1 MWQRA
6 ARRKSKAE
14 AEVFRM
20 NGGAEQEEQH
30 TEVPN
35 QISGGRA
42 VSESKSLVYIVGV
55 GVGQTSARGRAQL
68 KHGGFVGQ

>member
-14 AEVFRM
+14 AEVFMKTGRA
-20 NGGAEQEEQH
+20 GQGEQH
-30 TEVPN
+30 TEEPN

-42 VSESKSLVYIVGV
+42 VSESNSLVYIVEV
-55 GVGQTSARGRAQL
+55 GVGQARARGRAQL